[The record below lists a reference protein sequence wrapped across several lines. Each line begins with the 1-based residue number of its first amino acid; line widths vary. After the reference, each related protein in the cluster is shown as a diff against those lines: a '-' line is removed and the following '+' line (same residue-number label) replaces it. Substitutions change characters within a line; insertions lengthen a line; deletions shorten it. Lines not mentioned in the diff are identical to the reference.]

1 MGETK
6 RVLTLDGARDDL
18 ILPFQSDSAG
28 ASGRVVRLGPAIHEV
43 LDKHNYPESV
53 SKLLGEAVA
62 LTALLGAALKFDGT
76 FILQSQSDGPVE
88 MLVADY
94 TAPGHLR
101 GHASFDSE
109 RVATLEEQ
117 DMATPQA
124 LLGSGHLAMTI
135 DQGSDMDRY
144 QGVVPL
150 DDCDLNEAAD
160 TYFRQSVQL
169 DTFLRV
175 AVARHYSA
183 PKNGGSGIWQWR
195 AGGLMVQNLTR
206 EGGQSGLQPDLDTLP
221 GEEDNKEDWDRVRIL
236 AATVEDQE
244 LVDPMLSPERLLYRL
259 FHEENVRV
267 YAPQDVSFHCRCTR
281 EKVEGLLKRFQA
293 EDLKE
298 MVEEGRINVTCEFCN
313 RIYSFDPKDYL

>member
-6 RVLTLDGARDDL
+6 KVLTLDDARDDL

-28 ASGRVVRLGPAIHEV
+28 ASGRVVRLGPVIHEV
-43 LDKHNYPESV
+43 LDNHNYPESV

-94 TAPGHLR
+94 TTPGHLR
-101 GHASFDSE
+101 GHASFDGA
-109 RVATLEEQ
+109 RVAALEEQ
-117 DMATPQA
+117 DKATPQA
-124 LLGSGHLAMTI
+124 LLGNGHLAMTI

-150 DDCDLNEAAD
+150 DDSDLNEAAD
-160 TYFRQSVQL
+160 TYFKQSVQL

-175 AVARHYSA
+175 AVARHYTA
-183 PKNGGSGIWQWR
+183 PQNGGSGIWQWR

-206 EGGQSGLQPDLDTLP
+206 EGGRSGLQADLDTFP
-221 GEEDNKEDWDRVRIL
+221 GEEGGKEDWSRIRIL
-236 AATVEDQE
+236 AETVEDQE
-244 LVDPMLSPERLLYRL
+244 LVDPMLRPERLLYRL

-267 YAPQDVSFHCRCTR
+267 YTPQDVSFHCRCTR

-293 EDLKE
+293 EDMKE
-298 MVEEGRINVTCEFCN
+298 MVKEGRISVTCEFCN
-313 RIYSFDPKDYL
+313 RSYSFNPKDYL